1 MLSFAPMVLAL
12 FTKAKSIE
20 RLHAGFDSSANR
32 CSLFDSVIS
41 SNCKLRD
48 GWPVLLHDANQQP
61 AMRRAIS
68 NIVVLFFIKLL
79 LIEYKNNERQGDN
92 KIIRFIFYRTPHLY
106 YAISPVF
113 VRPPSR
119 TYSVD
124 PPKLFGE
131 NPYIIYTIRYI

>member
-1 MLSFAPMVLAL
+1 MLSFAPMVVAL
-12 FTKAKSIE
+12 FTKTKSIE

-68 NIVVLFFIKLL
+68 NIVVPFFIKLL
-79 LIEYKNNERQGDN
+79 LIEYKNNERRGDN
-92 KIIRFIFYRTPHLY
+92 KINRFIFYRTPHLY
-106 YAISPVF
+106 YTISPVF
-113 VRPPSR
+113 VRQLPR
-119 TYSVD
+119 TYSVHL
-124 PPKLFGE
+124 PNAFSESAFIAL
-131 NPYIIYTIRYI
+131 